1 MSDLVVI
8 AFPTEAKAEE
18 VRQKLLVMQ
27 KEYLIEL
34 GDAAIAVKDIQ
45 GRIKLNQL
53 INTTAAGAVSGTFWG
68 TLIGLIFL
76 MPLAG
81 AALGAASGTLGGY
94 LTDVGIDDK
103 WMKET
108 AAAIQPGTAA
118 LFVLVR
124 KVTADK
130 VLEGLKGEGAKFVKS
145 FGKQIGTTPNPYAA
159 YGAQAMEV
167 MLQAIAKGG
176 GQRATTTK
184 GIFGLTITNGILGTF
199 TINSTG
205 DTNLQPI
212 TIYKQQGKNLTPVKT
227 LIPTKSLIG

>member
-1 MSDLVVI
+1 MLGIKVVGFNGWDAMQSSYESLANLVKASGAQAVFLGGIVCNNGAKLMQDLRAVAPKVKLQMPDGFSDPL
-8 AFPTEAKAEE
+8 A
-18 VRQKLLVMQ
+18 
-27 KEYLIEL
+27 
-34 GDAAIAVKDIQ
+34 
-45 GRIKLNQL
+45 N
-53 INTTAAGAVSGTFWG
+53 GAVANGSF
-68 TLIGLIFL
+68 ISV
-76 MPLAG
+76 AG
-81 AALGAASGTLGGY
+81 
-94 LTDVGIDDK
+94 
-103 WMKET
+103 
-108 AAAIQPGTAA
+108 QPPQ
-118 LFVLVR
+118 
-124 KVTADK
+124 
-130 VLEGLKGEGAKFVKS
+130 GLKGEGAKFVKS